1 MKIISNTGPII
12 GLAKI
17 NQLNLLNDLAS
28 EVLIPPLVYR
38 ELLGKYGWEL
48 SRIDEALNRFIKV
61 TQLSSIS
68 NEVEQAIAN
77 LDDGEKQVISLGS
90 ISNGELI
97 LLLDDR
103 AGRKAA
109 QKLGLPTTGLIGILI
124 LAKEK
129 GKISEVSSLLEEL
142 RNKGYWLG
150 DSLIEIALKLAGES

>member
-1 MKIISNTGPII
+1 M
-12 GLAKI
+12 
-17 NQLNLLNDLAS
+17 
-28 EVLIPPLVYR
+28 
-38 ELLGKYGWEL
+38 
-48 SRIDEALNRFIKV
+48 
-61 TQLSSIS
+61 
-68 NEVEQAIAN
+68 
-77 LDDGEKQVISLGS
+77 ISLGS

-129 GKISEVSSLLEEL
+129 GLISEVSSLLEEL

>member
-61 TQLSSIS
+61 TKLSSIS
-68 NEVEQAIAN
+68 NEVEQAISN

-90 ISNGELI
+90 ISNGDII

-109 QKLGLPTTGLIGILI
+109 QKLRLPTTGLIGILI

-129 GKISEVSSLLEEL
+129 GLISEVSSLLEEL